1 MYWIYR
7 TLLRISIG
15 LACVALFLAFFA
27 LWPISL
33 IVAIIV
39 IVKKWAGVRPYSVSM
54 GSAAWASED
63 ELRNNDLDGYGGLPL
78 GLMTGRQ
85 SLEDSVH
92 RVMTGKCDSKTACNS
107 FFASFGQ
114 RLSLPISIRHSVS
127 ALIFAPTGAGKG
139 VSLILPFL
147 HLCRDS
153 VVVLDYKGENA
164 RLSGNF
170 RARLGQKIVY
180 LDPYNIVA
188 SKSDCL
194 NPLDFINKDS
204 PTVIDACQSLAKA
217 LVVRGPEEREP
228 HWNDMA
234 ELILTAVIAFAVLY
248 GEPEDRNLQVVVEIV
263 SDADKLD
270 MACEAM
276 QKSTL
281 FDGMLARLGHQV
293 KHVQG
298 KERASVLT
306 TVVRHLRFLNT
317 PAISNI
323 SVRSTFDPRE
333 LKNGKLTAYLII
345 PPQHMRAMAG
355 LLRMWIATIFGE
367 IVALGLDESRLVHF
381 VLDEAAS
388 LGRMEAI
395 EDAVVMYRGF
405 GCRFQFYFQSVG
417 QLKTVFPN
425 GQDQTLLSNASQV
438 FFAAN
443 DTATADLISQRLGE
457 ATIFVDSGG
466 TSTSTNRQR
475 QNTGSDQTSY
485 SVSQNS
491 NWQQH
496 ARRLLKPEEVLT
508 LDPRIAI
515 TFIPGVRPIMTRLI
529 RYYEE
534 PWLKSQPR
542 IRSPVRENLG
552 MLLKCCFVLALAV
565 SALIGMFLMLKFR
578 EDASK
583 IIPAS
588 PPPPFQMQYDRSFYH
603 VR

>member
-7 TLLRISIG
+7 TILRLSIG
-15 LACVALFLAFFA
+15 LAFLTLLVAFLA

-33 IVAIIV
+33 IVAFVV
-39 IVKKWAGVRPYSVSM
+39 IAKKWARVRPYSAAM
-54 GSAAWASED
+54 GTAAWASED
-63 ELRNNDLDGYGGLPL
+63 ELRNNDLHGYGGLPL
-78 GLMTGRQ
+78 GLMTGSQ
-85 SLEDSVH
+85 SLSESVS
-92 RVMTGKCDSKTACNS
+92 RVLAGKCDSRTACNS
-107 FFASFGQ
+107 FFASLGG

-127 ALIFAPTGAGKG
+127 TLIFAPTGAGKG

-147 HLCRDS
+147 FLCRDS

-164 RLSGNF
+164 RLSGKF
-170 RARLGQKIVY
+170 RARLGQKVVY
-180 LDPYNIVA
+180 LDPYNVA
-188 SKSDCL
+188 SSKSDCL
-194 NPLDFINKDS
+194 NPLDFIDKNS
-204 PTVIDACQSLAKA
+204 PTVIDASQSLAKA
-217 LVVRGPEEREP
+217 LVVRGAEEREP

-234 ELILTAVIAFAVLY
+234 ELILTAVIAFVVLY
-248 GEPEDRNLQVVVEIV
+248 GESEDRNLQMVAEIV
-263 SDADKLD
+263 SDPDKLD

-317 PAISNI
+317 PAISKI
-323 SVRSTFDPRE
+323 SVRSTFDPRD
-333 LKNGKLTAYLII
+333 LKTGKVTAYLII

-367 IVALGLDESRLVHF
+367 IVALGLDERRLVHF

-438 FFAAN
+438 FFATN
-443 DTATADLISQRLGE
+443 DNATADLISQRLGE

-466 TSTSTNRQR
+466 TSTSTSWQR
-475 QNTGSDQTSY
+475 QYLANDQASY

-491 NWQQH
+491 HWQQQ

-508 LDPRIAI
+508 LHPRIAI
-515 TFIPGVRPIMTRLI
+515 SFTPGVRPIMTRLM

-534 PWLKSQPR
+534 PWLKTRPTVTSSFR
-542 IRSPVRENLG
+542 GSLW
-552 MLLKCCFVLALAV
+552 MLLKCCFVFGLAA
-565 SALIGMFLMLKFR
+565 SALIGMCLVLKFR

-583 IIPAS
+583 RNPVNL
-588 PPPPFQMQYDRSFYH
+588 PPPSQIRYDRNFYH